1 MAPTAQR
8 IIPLRAYWEIERAE
22 GGNRTT
28 AWILTQH
35 LYKKRKEKTIGQ
47 TQSYEGGHMES
58 RKQRTSPTHQNNAI
72 FLSPSRAPNTV
83 QRSTHVSTVKTII
96 ESSFIY
102 IYVRTYVRMYVFSR
116 VRTIMCP
123 EDPNS
128 DGTWPVWICV
138 YDSLALM
145 GINLFFSWVYL
156 IYKIHCKNRV

>member
-102 IYVRTYVRMYVFSR
+102 TYVRTYVCIFSG
-116 VRTIMCP
+116 
-123 EDPNS
+123 S
-128 DGTWPVWICV
+128 DHHVSRRSKFRWNMTGLNLCIWFIGSHGNKP
-138 YDSLALM
+138 LLFM
-145 GINLFFSWVYL
+145 GLSHL
-156 IYKIHCKNRV
+156 